1 MRAIS
6 IFEGVGLDLFRRVF
20 IEKIKA
26 AGKKKNEHD
35 RKGSAKVE
43 SVIDKNAL
51 ST

>member
-6 IFEGVGLDLFRRVF
+6 IFEGVGLDLFSPSF

-26 AGKKKNEHD
+26 SGEKNEHD